1 MRCLAV
7 FSLFALAACQPAAPD
22 ARGVDHDE
30 TLLTLAATGRA
41 ETKPDEARFTLGVE
55 TLGANAREA
64 SRANNA
70 TMQRLAGALR
80 QFGVEEK
87 DLQTQNL
94 RPWSDRLW
102 QGSRANIRASN
113 QVEVRLRSMDKVS
126 DAITAATENGANL
139 VGGPRLVVSD
149 REAANKSAYA
159 MAYKAARSRAD
170 AYAEAA
176 GLQGHAR
183 PDDPRRR
190 RGYRPANRHHGC
202 RNDRADG
209 GAGRL
214 SAAAAVQSGNE
225 PQSGQRCSVVRAG
238 RKITERRSRQAK
250 ARATLS
256 NW

>member
-94 RPWSDRLW
+94 GLGRIDYGKGR
-102 QGSRANIRASN
+102 GRFRASN

-176 GLQGHAR
+176 GLKVTR
-183 PDDPRRR
+183 VLTIR
-190 RGYRPANRHHGC
+190 
-202 RNDRADG
+202 DG
-209 GAGRL
+209 GEGIAPPIVTMD
-214 SAAAAVQSGNE
+214 AAMTEQMAVPVASPPPPPFIPGMNRSQV
-225 PQSGQRCSVVRAG
+225 SVAVSFAL
-238 RKITERRSRQAK
+238 KEK
-250 ARATLS
+250 
-256 NW
+256 